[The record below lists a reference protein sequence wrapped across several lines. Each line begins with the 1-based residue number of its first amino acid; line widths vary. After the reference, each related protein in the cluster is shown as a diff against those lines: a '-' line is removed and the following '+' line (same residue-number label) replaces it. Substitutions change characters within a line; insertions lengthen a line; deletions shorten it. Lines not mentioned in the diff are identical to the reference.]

1 MAAGFVHGVLN
12 TDNMTVTGESFD
24 YGPYRFL
31 PVLDPDFVAAYFD
44 PTGLYAFGRQPAAVH
59 WNLARLADALAP
71 LVPGGALAGPLAGYD
86 TAFTEALH
94 DALLSRL
101 GLRRVGPD
109 EDEGLVVAMLEFLRD
124 SRVGFARFFF
134 DWYGGVASEARARE
148 SPAASRYAGH
158 AFGAFRR
165 RLEGYT
171 ARRPERL
178 ALPYWQRA
186 TPCTLL
192 IDDVEALWAAIAE
205 RDDWAPFDAHLAA
218 VDELRRA
225 SDPLVE
231 PPAT

>member
-12 TDNMTVTGESFD
+12 TDNMNVTGESFD

-44 PTGLYAFGRQPAAVH
+44 PTGLYAFGRQPSIVH

-71 LVPGGALAGPLAGYD
+71 LVPGGALAPALAGYEG
-86 TAFTEALH
+86 TFTEAFH
-94 DALLSRL
+94 GALLARL

-109 EDEGLVVAMLEFLRD
+109 EDEGLVLAMLEFLRD
-124 SRVGFARFFF
+124 GRAGFDRFFF
-134 DWYGGVASEARARE
+134 DWYGGAASETRARE
-148 SPAASRYAGH
+148 SPAAPLYAGP

-165 RLEGYT
+165 RLEQYA
-171 ARRPERL
+171 ARHPGRL

-186 TPCTLL
+186 APCTLL

-205 RDDWAPFDAHLAA
+205 RDDWGPFEGKLAA
-218 VDELRRA
+218 IEELRSA
-225 SDPLVE
+225 SDPLV
-231 PPAT
+231 